1 MADVYT
7 EEWFEAVRTA
17 INVRVANLR
26 EVPKGSILIAVDIA
40 GDAVS
45 PYVEAGRERHFLVQI
60 DDGQCSWYREGEP
73 DETQE
78 LSFRFLGPAAAF
90 DEVAAG
96 LLDPIDAALKG
107 TIRVRGDMRFLM
119 RQADHVKALL
129 EAYRTIETTWPRGA
143 PPYVLGCE
151 TANA

>member
-7 EEWFEAVRTA
+7 EEWFQAVRAA
-17 INVRVANLR
+17 INAKVASLR
-26 EVPKGSILIAVDIA
+26 DVPTASILIAVDIA

-45 PYVEAGRERHFLVQI
+45 PYVEAGKERHFLVQI
-60 DDGQCSWYREGEP
+60 DDGHCSWYREGKP

-96 LLDPIDAALKG
+96 LLDPIDAALRG

-129 EAYRTIETTWPRGA
+129 DAYRTIETTWPRGG
-143 PPYVLGCE
+143 PPYLFE
-151 TANA
+151 HEPLDA